1 MDTSDEKALDAKRV
15 CLFFLICAPDTFCNP
30 YIGQTVIALDLYL
43 AYLRAAF
50 NTCYYCAVTTDHLEE
65 LQRKCIKHVRKP
77 LSKTMLQELQA
88 AEAQKAEQAEDG
100 ATVKKEEGVKDKA
113 EGRDWKRNG
122 ASYLVLCG
130 YSWITDA
137 TCR

>member
-1 MDTSDEKALDAKRV
+1 M
-15 CLFFLICAPDTFCNP
+15 
-30 YIGQTVIALDLYL
+30 
-43 AYLRAAF
+43 
-50 NTCYYCAVTTDHLEE
+50 EE

-100 ATVKKEEGVKDKA
+100 ATVKKEEGVKDKT

-122 ASYLVLCG
+122 MFSMLTYGLVLTL
-130 YSWITDA
+130 YRRA
-137 TCR
+137 LA